1 VELRSCRD
9 GIIAAV
15 KGRASFTAHDLRR
28 LTGRTRSFLSL
39 HGIEPKLETRNGKV
53 VFTFEAD
60 DRVYKLMNLFNG
72 NVDVPV
78 ADFVT
83 TVKTLRGKMLTAK
96 EGIGENGNGARYGYR
111 KA

>member
-1 VELRSCRD
+1 MAE
-9 GIIAAV
+9 
-15 KGRASFTAHDLRR
+15 T
-28 LTGRTRSFLSL
+28 RTINLLDIYLSSFLAL
-39 HGIEPKLETRNGKV
+39 NGIEPKLETRNGKV

-60 DRVYKLMNLFNG
+60 DRVYKLMNLFNS

-96 EGIGENGNGARYGYR
+96 EGIGENGKGAWNGR
-111 KA
+111 KDF

>member
-1 VELRSCRD
+1 MAE
-9 GIIAAV
+9 
-15 KGRASFTAHDLRR
+15 T
-28 LTGRTRSFLSL
+28 RTINLLDIYLSSFLSL
-39 HGIEPKLETRNGKV
+39 HGVEPKLETKNGKV
-53 VFTFEAD
+53 MFVFEAD

-96 EGIGENGNGARYGYR
+96 EGVTGNGARYGTGQG
-111 KA
+111 